1 MSHNPSTLHLK
12 KLNTNVDLQLEVLT
26 PLHIGTANEKKWFN
40 NIDFLYQEGY
50 VHIIDSQ
57 QLSLQLLSLPANNNQ
72 TVLDL
77 YMQYMADGRYH
88 KIERLLRDNKVDLR
102 NITQHRF
109 EYHDALPTEIRPLIR
124 SGQGVPIIP
133 GSSIKGAIRSVIF
146 NHLYEKSNTRR
157 FDRNT
162 EKNLLGNFDR
172 SIMRYIRPYDAK
184 LEETQLV
191 DIDLFNLYN
200 RGFNW
205 KSQYK
210 DNFTIVAESFVPES
224 KAHFRL
230 SIADGLADMVEEAE
244 TQLNNKFLPRY
255 IRYIIPKR
263 GDSVAFLLGM
273 INHYTHQHLAKEIAF
288 FKKYPQAEDTD
299 LMIERL
305 EELQK
310 RTQSESA
317 KMGKSCVLRMA
328 YGSGFHAITGDWRF
342 KTHTETI
349 DYPDEENLTWS
360 QKERRRTPARYKSR
374 KVADNGDFFAIM
386 GFVEL
391 KVV

>member
-1 MSHNPSTLHLK
+1 MPYNPSTLQGK

-26 PLHIGTANEKKWFN
+26 PLHIGTADEKKWFKN
-40 NIDFLYQEGY
+40 MDFLYQGGN

-57 QLSLQLLSLPANNNQ
+57 QLYLQLSNLPANNNR

-77 YMQYMADGRYH
+77 YTQYLADGRHH
-88 KIERLLRDNKVDLR
+88 KIERLLRDNNVDLR
-102 NITQHRF
+102 NVVKHRF
-109 EYHDALPTEIRPLIR
+109 EYHDELPTEIRPLVR
-124 SGQGVPIIP
+124 SGQGTPIIP

-146 NHLYEKSNTRR
+146 NSLYGKSNTRR
-157 FDRNT
+157 YDRNT
-162 EKNLLGNFDR
+162 EKDLLGNFDR
-172 SIMRYIRPYDAK
+172 SIMRYIRPYDAE

-191 DIDLFNLYN
+191 DIDLFNLYS

-210 DNFTIVAESFVPES
+210 EGFTIVAESFRPES
-224 KAHFRL
+224 TTNFRL
-230 SIADGLADMVEEAE
+230 SIADGLVEMVEKGEK
-244 TQLNNKFLPRY
+244 QLNNKFLPRY
-255 IRYIIPKR
+255 VRYVIPKR
-263 GDSVAFLLGM
+263 GDSVALLFGM
-273 INHYTHQHLAKEIAF
+273 INHHTRQHLAKEIEF

-299 LMIERL
+299 LLIERL

-310 RTQSESA
+310 RTQNESA

-374 KVADNGDFFAIM
+374 KVADNGDFFGLM

-391 KVV
+391 KI